1 MRGVTVTEL
10 EEFHDHFNGATSRD
24 MQEQMMREQAAD
36 GMEGMSYFEWW
47 VLPRR
52 RLREQE
58 EQHGLLPPN
67 AVVSYSWE
75 MPWDILIEYLKDHV
89 PANGTVWIDILACDQ
104 HAIAKGDM
112 KEIQKLPSVI
122 EYIGQTFV
130 MPGALSR
137 LWCIFEMAYS
147 LRHNKQLLYYNRAAG
162 GNKVVRRLLRRDK
175 RQLRLPSKQLLENA
189 DCNKVSDKRHILSV
203 IDRNFDSRG
212 DAVDT
217 IKAFVETRIAGVEDE
232 DEHRDDEDSEAAAA
246 TPRGGSKGGS
256 ASSSMRLLGSARELV
271 RSMNSNRANRN
282 CKRNGNTE
290 MGEVV

>member
-1 MRGVTVTEL
+1 
-10 EEFHDHFNGATSRD
+10 
-24 MQEQMMREQAAD
+24 
-36 GMEGMSYFEWW
+36 
-47 VLPRR
+47 
-52 RLREQE
+52 
-58 EQHGLLPPN
+58 
-67 AVVSYSWE
+67 
-75 MPWDILIEYLKDHV
+75 
-89 PANGTVWIDILACDQ
+89 
-104 HAIAKGDM
+104 
-112 KEIQKLPSVI
+112 
-122 EYIGQTFV
+122 

-189 DCNKVSDKRHILSV
+189 DCYKATDKRHILSV

-217 IKAFVETRIAGVEDE
+217 IKAFVETRIAGAEDE

-246 TPRGGSKGGS
+246 AAAAAARGGSKGGS

-271 RSMNSNRANRN
+271 RSISAPVQSRMRVMNSDRANRN

-290 MGEVV
+290 MVAVVFSADER